1 MATSVTASAVPAPT
15 PSLGVDLRSSSAKT
29 LFESMNPLGLLK
41 DAAQMTPSEFLRDF
55 YTRRGLPD
63 KLKDVDALVA
73 AYSHQMPQLYAELDN
88 KYGTSLLSNPP
99 PIREETRP
107 AATTTQYVT
116 PATPPAPPRPHSHK
130 IVLLGN
136 SGVGKTNLL
145 SRLNKGEFSSEFTS
159 TIGVE
164 FLTHRM
170 LLDGAEVKAQI
181 WDTAGQERFHA
192 MMSTYYRKAVG
203 ALLIFDVRDRQS
215 LLGVDKWLDQLLS
228 VAEPGL
234 HAVLVGNKCDLLPP
248 ERAVSPDEAQH
259 FAAARHMQYVE
270 TSAKTGQNVEEA
282 FHSVIAAVHRAHVAE
297 LAAQERAPAAT
308 LDLTAGG
315 HHGATGSFLDT
326 CQFA

>member
-1 MATSVTASAVPAPT
+1 M
-15 PSLGVDLRSSSAKT
+15 
-29 LFESMNPLGLLK
+29 
-41 DAAQMTPSEFLRDF
+41 
-55 YTRRGLPD
+55 
-63 KLKDVDALVA
+63 
-73 AYSHQMPQLYAELDN
+73 
-88 KYGTSLLSNPP
+88 
-99 PIREETRP
+99 
-107 AATTTQYVT
+107 
-116 PATPPAPPRPHSHK
+116 
-130 IVLLGN
+130 LLGN

-170 LLDGAEVKAQI
+170 HLDGAEVKAQI

-234 HAVLVGNKCDLLPP
+234 HAVLVGNKCDVLPP
-248 ERAVSPDEAQH
+248 ERVVSPEEAQH
-259 FAAARHMQYVE
+259 FAATRHMQYVE
-270 TSAKTGQNVEEA
+270 TSAKTGQNVEDA
-282 FHSVIAAVHRAHVAE
+282 FHSVIATVHRAHVAE
-297 LAAQERAPAAT
+297 LAAHGRST
-308 LDLTAGG
+308 VTTVDLNAGG
-315 HHGATGSFLDT
+315 HHGSSIGFLDT